1 MRKCSSYS
9 LPVAVLVVLTVRVSG
24 IPYDDGSEL
33 CVGDD
38 QSEINPN
45 LTFPQI
51 PDRYQRCDYGS
62 CFCVAYNNASCPWN
76 LEDFP
81 SDVEGLLS
89 GSGGEIA
96 STTGN
101 YTSIDFAPFTTLRFC
116 NKEST
121 YFKRSEERADDGTYS
136 YPDHYTIAPTVME
149 CGIFYYVQ
157 PLGSD
162 NYYARDFYNLGECPT
177 SWNDV
182 PVSSA
187 SALFLPIPLMILLFG
202 LALITLIT

>member
-1 MRKCSSYS
+1 MGKCLLICSF
-9 LPVAVLVVLTVRVSG
+9 PVAVLVLLTVRVSG
-24 IPYDDGSEL
+24 IEQVDKLEL

-45 LTFPQI
+45 LTFPPI
-51 PDRYQRCDYGS
+51 PFDRYNHCDYEF
-62 CFCVAYNNASCPWN
+62 CYCVAYNNASCPWN

-89 GSGGEIA
+89 GSGGEITA
-96 STTGN
+96 TTGN
-101 YTSIDFAPFTTLRFC
+101 YTSIDFGPFTTVRFC
-116 NKEST
+116 DKEST
-121 YFKRSEERADDGTYS
+121 YLKRSDERAVDGTY
-136 YPDHYTIAPTVME
+136 DHYTIDPLFME